1 MLLYIKIMKFLLYSI
16 FILYFLSYFGLKIK
30 NLFDFKSE
38 IILFHFFLFQLL
50 DSLLNSIRK
59 LKTPEKV
66 VVVSNFTTTLD
77 AVEVVLTLTLN
88 VYFFINYLSY
98 SYLLKSFFL
107 LFFHIF
113 YFILPVDLF
122 TFQIYHNF
130 SF

>member
-1 MLLYIKIMKFLLYSI
+1 MKFLLYSI
-16 FILYFLSYFGLKIK
+16 FIFYFISYFVLKIK

-50 DSLLNSIRK
+50 DSLLKSIRK

-88 VYFFINYLSY
+88 VYFFFNYHSY
-98 SYLLKSFFL
+98 PYLLKS
-107 LFFHIF
+107 
-113 YFILPVDLF
+113 
-122 TFQIYHNF
+122 
-130 SF
+130 S